1 MKCQNPFSGQNRKKF
16 SMCHL
21 LKILP
26 RVLSVKLGNIGRLI
40 ISPIVINKT
49 VDNS

>member
-1 MKCQNPFSGQNRKKF
+1 MQIVSNGDSLHKCQVLFSGENI

-26 RVLSVKLGNIGRLI
+26 RVLSI
-40 ISPIVINKT
+40 IARS
-49 VDNS
+49 